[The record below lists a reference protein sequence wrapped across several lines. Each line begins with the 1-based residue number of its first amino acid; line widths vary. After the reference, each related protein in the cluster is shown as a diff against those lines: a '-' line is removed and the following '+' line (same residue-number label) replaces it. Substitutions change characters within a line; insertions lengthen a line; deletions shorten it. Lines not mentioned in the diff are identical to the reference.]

1 MFYRTQQEIGIAKEL
16 VVMDEK
22 KKTAGRAVSDEAKMV
37 KQLIRNYEED
47 CGFADVLDRFA
58 RHEFAAMGTI
68 PVCKTPLV
76 LSLGGADLRLD
87 VIINPKTILKCMSK
101 PDERFHGHDLDKDL
115 FKYLIF
121 EMRNPAMLLK
131 GSKLNTLVAVTDLMD
146 RQGRPIIVSIALGRR
161 NTHHLANQIT
171 SAYGRNDFP
180 SYLKRQVELGN
191 LIAINKNK
199 ANQMFQSAGV
209 QFPMEETLI
218 SFDNSIAYSFENVKV
233 LSVENYKKISGA
245 DDLSKVGRKPLC
257 VDAVLN
263 RAQQRTGGSSI
274 RNPNK
279 DHRDMSKDLDA

>member
-1 MFYRTQQEIGIAKEL
+1 
-16 VVMDEK
+16 MDEK
-22 KKTAGRAVSDEAKMV
+22 KKTARTAVSDETMMM
-37 KQLIRNYEED
+37 QRLIRNYDED
-47 CGFADVLDRFA
+47 CGFADILDRFA
-58 RHEFAAMGTI
+58 RHEFAQMGTI

-76 LSLGGADLRLD
+76 LSLGGANLGFD

-121 EMRNPAMLLK
+121 EMRNPTMLLK
-131 GSKLNTLVAVTDLMD
+131 GSKPNTLVAVTDLMD

-161 NTHHLANQIT
+161 NAHHLANQIT

-180 SYLKRQVELGN
+180 GYLKRQVELGN

-233 LSVENYKKISGA
+233 LSVENYKNIEVKDVVDKEFTSNAVVGNVLA
-245 DDLSKVGRKPLC
+245 DARHRAGVTSVSDLSLERR
-257 VDAVLN
+257 AMN
-263 RAQQRTGGSSI
+263 R
-274 RNPNK
+274 
-279 DHRDMSKDLDA
+279 DLEL